1 MYLDRT
7 DCLNFV
13 VSLNRGIN
21 EEKFD
26 IKEWRLSIESEEPNG
41 KKRSFVNASAFV
53 NLDKFTSV
61 DSLYQTDISDLNLQ
75 LFTRKI
81 ASAQIS
87 F

>member
-41 KKRSFVNASAFV
+41 KKVCFC
-53 NLDKFTSV
+53 
-61 DSLYQTDISDLNLQ
+61 
-75 LFTRKI
+75 
-81 ASAQIS
+81 
-87 F
+87 